1 MLAWALSAT
10 VVGVDAR
17 EVRVEVFVSGGL
29 PSFTV
34 VGLPGAAV
42 QESRERVRAAL
53 KHLGAAMPPSRITVN
68 LAPADVRKEGPAFD
82 LPIALALL
90 AAERRLP
97 ALALQRLLS
106 FGELALDGT
115 LRPVRGAINIGLL
128 AAERGHATVLCPP
141 ENAAEVAVVTGLQV
155 LAPRSLAEAAD
166 HLRGRVTLARCAP
179 GPPAPAPAGPD
190 LADVRGQA
198 GGRRALEIAAAGGH
212 NLLLTGP
219 PGAGKTMLARRLPG
233 LLPPL
238 PESHAIEV
246 TRIHS
251 SAGLLHGHGL
261 LRHPPFRAPHHT
273 SSQAGVVGGGSP
285 PRPGEASLAHRGVLF
300 LDELP
305 EFGRRTLEALRQPLE
320 DGRVTLSRVGGTVTF
335 PARFLLVGARNPC
348 PCGFDGDPAEPCS
361 CTPGQRQRYRQRLSG
376 PLLDRFD
383 LRIRLPR
390 LTAAEVLQRAPGEP
404 TEAVAARVLAARGR
418 MFERQGAANAD
429 LAGPALRAVTRLT
442 PAAERLARELLEG
455 MRLSGRGFERVLRV
469 ARTIADLTPGDHP
482 RHLSDGALAEAAAYR
497 RA

>member
-1 MLAWALSAT
+1 MLAHTLSAT
-10 VVGVDAR
+10 VVGVDAL

-68 LAPADVRKEGPAFD
+68 LAPADIRKEGPAFD

-97 ALALQRLLS
+97 ARALEGALA

-128 AAERGHATVLCPP
+128 AAERGHRTVLAPP
-141 ENAAEVAVVTGLQV
+141 LNAPEVAAVKGLRV
-155 LAPRSLAEAAD
+155 LAPRTLAEAAD
-166 HLRGRVTLARCAP
+166 HLRGRLVLVPCTP
-179 GPPAPAPAGPD
+179 GPPAPAPSVPD
-190 LADVRGQA
+190 LVDVRGQA
-198 GGRRALEIAAAGGH
+198 GGRRALEIAAAGAH

-219 PGAGKTMLARRLPG
+219 PGAGKTMLARRLAG

-238 PESHAIEV
+238 TEEEAIEV

-251 SAGLLHGHGL
+251 TAGLLAGHGL
-261 LRHPPFRAPHHT
+261 VRHPPLRSPHHS
-273 SSQAGVVGGGSP
+273 SSQGGVVGGGSP

-300 LDELP
+300 MDELP

-320 DGRVTLSRVGGTVTF
+320 EGRVTVSRVGGSVTF
-335 PARFLLVGARNPC
+335 PARFLLVAARNPC
-348 PCGFDGDPAEPCS
+348 ACGYDGDPLEPCV
-361 CTPGQRQRYRQRLSG
+361 CPPGERQRYQRRVSG

-383 LRIRLPR
+383 LRVRLPR
-390 LTAAEVLQRAPGEP
+390 LTPAEVLARAPGEASA
-404 TEAVAARVLAARGR
+404 AVARRVLAARHR
-418 MFERQGAANAD
+418 MLERQGALNAA
-429 LAGPALRAVTRLT
+429 LAGAELRRSAALTSGAHRLAHELIGRLRLT
-442 PAAERLARELLEG
+442 
-455 MRLSGRGFERVLRV
+455 GRGYERVLRV
-469 ARTIADLTPGDHP
+469 ARTVADLAGE
-482 RHLSDGALAEAAAYR
+482 RGVGEAQLAEAAAYR
-497 RA
+497 DG

>member
-10 VVGVDAR
+10 VVGVDAL

-97 ALALQRLLS
+97 ARALEHVLC

-128 AAERGHATVLCPP
+128 AAERGHATVLAPP
-141 ENAAEVAVVTGLQV
+141 DSAPEVAVVAGIRV
-155 LAPRSLAEAAD
+155 LAPRTLGEAAAY
-166 HLRGRVTLARCAP
+166 LRGRLELTPCSA

-198 GGRRALEIAAAGGH
+198 SGRRALEIAAAGGH

-233 LLPPL
+233 LLPRL
-238 PESHAIEV
+238 ADAHAIEV

-251 SAGLLHGHGL
+251 SAGLLRGHGL
-261 LRHPPFRAPHHT
+261 LRHPPIRSPHHT
-273 SSQAGVVGGGSP
+273 SSQAGVIGGGSP
-285 PRPGEASLAHRGVLF
+285 PRPGEVSLAHRGVLF

-305 EFGRRTLEALRQPLE
+305 EFGRHILEALRQPLE
-320 DGRVTLSRVGGTVTF
+320 DGRVTLSRVGGAVTF
-335 PARFLLVGARNPC
+335 PAAFLLVAARNPC
-348 PCGFDGDPAEPCS
+348 PCGYDGDPTRACS
-361 CTPGQRQRYRQRLSG
+361 CTPGQRQRYRERLSG

-383 LRIRLPR
+383 LRVQLPR
-390 LTAAEVLQRAPGEP
+390 LTPGEVLQRAPGEP
-404 TEAVAARVLAARGR
+404 TAAVAARVLAARQR
-418 MFERQGAANAD
+418 MLARQGVANGA

-442 PAAERLARELLEG
+442 PAAERLARDLIDG
-455 MRLSGRGFERVLRV
+455 IHLSARGFERVLRV
-469 ARTIADLTPGDHP
+469 ARTIADLAPASPERG
-482 RHLSDGALAEAAAYR
+482 LAEAALAEAAAYR
-497 RA
+497 QA